1 MSKIFDALNKAQGEV
16 ASLALPLIEGA
27 GTTGPAVDRHVN
39 LDPPPSFYPSP
50 ELRAEPK
57 QLRVPEVQV
66 KHFGRVVFHTDPT
79 GSAADRFRLLRMRLR
94 DCWAAGKLN
103 SILVT
108 SPLPGEGKSTTALNL
123 ATALAEER
131 TRTVLLIDG
140 DLHRGSLNNQLALDP
155 HVGLA
160 ECLQNRLNPLSA
172 IRRVEPLGWYF
183 LSSGQ
188 LSVASP
194 TELLQ
199 PQELA
204 TIFQTLSSQFDWI
217 VVDSPPVLPLS
228 DAVALRQ
235 HVDGSLLVARAGST
249 STKAIEDAIALL
261 GRRHIIG
268 CILNGIEKREHPYSA
283 YYQSHRGDQPAA
295 SNANSSDSSL

>member
-1 MSKIFDALNKAQGEV
+1 LSKIFDALNKAQGEV
-16 ASLALPLIEGA
+16 ASLALPLIDGA
-27 GTTGPAVDRHVN
+27 GTAGPAADRHAN
-39 LDPPPSFYPSP
+39 LESP
-50 ELRAEPK
+50 QSSHQPLGLRPEPK
-57 QLRVPEVQV
+57 QLRVPEVHV

-79 GSAADRFRLLRMRLR
+79 GAAADKFRLLRMRLR
-94 DCWAAGKLN
+94 DCWAAGKLK
-103 SILVT
+103 SVLVT
-108 SPLPGEGKSTTALNL
+108 SPLPGDGKSTTALNL

-131 TRTVLLIDG
+131 TKTVLLVDA

-172 IRRVEPLGWYF
+172 IRRVEPFGWYF
-183 LSSGQ
+183 LASGQ
-188 LSVASP
+188 LGVGSP

-204 TIFQTLSSQFDWI
+204 TLFQKLSSQFDWI

-235 HVDGSLLVARAGST
+235 HMDGSLLVARAGST
-249 STKAIEDAIALL
+249 SAKAVEDAIALL
-261 GRRHIIG
+261 GRKHIIG
-268 CILNGIEKREHPYSA
+268 LILNGIEKLQHSYSA
-283 YYQSHRGDQPAA
+283 YYQPQRGEV
-295 SNANSSDSSL
+295 SRVKT